1 MNFIVIDGRLKRLQ
15 AVIQQCQED
24 KTALANGTMPMPHQ
38 TTQNV
43 GKKRKNTRSKES
55 GPAKRLKSSTFG
67 QDSKDDTSD
76 SDMDVDDA
84 RGGQKSVEEEQEK
97 EDMQHDDGIEDEPEE
112 EVTVEV
118 LDAKIDDTQKS
129 IKAAFQELANARQA
143 QMKIK
148 DTLDDL
154 MRKEMEARREQ
165 STFCSLKRSEVRLV
179 TLVVLQS
186 ISS

>member
-1 MNFIVIDGRLKRLQ
+1 M
-15 AVIQQCQED
+15 
-24 KTALANGTMPMPHQ
+24 
-38 TTQNV
+38 

-67 QDSKDDTSD
+67 QDSEDDTSD

-84 RGGQKSVEEEQEK
+84 REGQKSAEEEQEK
-97 EDMQHDDGIEDEPEE
+97 EDTQHDDGIEDEPEE
-112 EVTVEV
+112 EVTVKV
-118 LDAKIDDTQKS
+118 LDAKIDDTHKS
-129 IKAAFQELANARQA
+129 IKAAFQELDNARKA

-186 ISS
+186 IFSWRQQSEVFPQCFKGRFPCRA